1 METEIAPYVS
11 VIIPNY
17 NHAPF
22 LKKRIESVLTQTYQN
37 FELIILDD
45 CSTDNSKDIINE
57 YKNHSK
63 VSHTVF
69 NEQNSGSPFLQWQ
82 KGFVLAKYD
91 YLWIAESDDYADVR
105 FLEVLL
111 PYLIENEKIGVAF
124 VDSNT
129 VDAQDVV
136 HLDFYKN
143 FRNERFKT
151 DKWNYDYTRTGIN
164 ELKENLFFE
173 CTINNTSA
181 MIFKKGLLQYVN
193 FDYLKNFKYCGDW
206 FFFISIVI
214 HCDIAYKRDAL
225 NFFQQG
231 TDNFKKGTRSTINY
245 FKERFMARYY
255 FWQRLKPS
263 FPKQGKKQ
271 LYQDLGIEMRIQL
284 NEMIKLKS
292 SFLDTIRSFAFIF
305 SINKSLFVRQ
315 FYNAARA
322 YLWKN

>member
-1 METEIAPYVS
+1 MSPVS

-22 LKKRIESVLTQTYQN
+22 LKKRIDSVLNQTYQN

-45 CSTDNSKDIINE
+45 CSTDNSKDVINE
-57 YKNHSK
+57 YKNHPK

-69 NEQNSGSPFLQWQ
+69 NEQNSGSPFVQWQ
-82 KGFVLAKYD
+82 KGFALAKYD

-111 PYLIENEKIGVAF
+111 PCLTVNEKVGVAF
-124 VDSNT
+124 ADSNI
-129 VDAQDVV
+129 VDAENKIHPDY
-136 HLDFYKN
+136 YKE
-143 FRNERFKT
+143 FRNARFKT
-151 DKWNYDYTRTGIN
+151 DKWNHDYIKTGIA

-181 MIFKKGLLQYVN
+181 MVFKKNLLQYVN
-193 FDYLKNFKYCGDW
+193 FEQLKNFKYCGDW
-206 FFFISIVI
+206 FFFISLST
-214 HCDIAYKRDAL
+214 HCDIVYKKYAL
-225 NFFQQG
+225 NFFKYG

-255 FWQRLKPS
+255 FWKDLKPNFS
-263 FPKQGKKQ
+263 TQQRKQ
-271 LYQDLGIEMRIQL
+271 LYRELGIEMRIQL
-284 NEMIKLKS
+284 NEMIKLNS
-292 SFLDTIRSFAFIF
+292 SFSGTIQSFVFLYR
-305 SINKSLFVRQ
+305 INKILFGRQ
-315 FYNAARA
+315 FYNALKA